1 MTVLLGILIFA
12 LFLCVGVIYD
22 QHHTIIRQ
30 RKHLI
35 EALDWIEPE
44 AVVLPE
50 DWNE

>member
-1 MTVLLGILIFA
+1 MLLTAILLFA
-12 LFLCVGVIYD
+12 LVLCVGVIYD
-22 QHHTIIRQ
+22 QHRTILHQ

-50 DWNE
+50 DWRQE